1 MNDKQLRM
9 TIAETITRHTGAPP
23 PAAYDASTAIMEQL
37 ALTPENLPLHI
48 RRSPRP

>member
-9 TIAETITRHTGAPP
+9 AIAETITRHTGTPP

-37 ALTPENLPLHI
+37 AIAVENLPPHV
-48 RRSPRP
+48 RRSPHP